1 VSLVTFDLRRLFRTH
16 FPFHAQMLER
26 FHSDVRADNNDLH
39 HVYRALDVLAAD
51 KDDLETLLFL
61 HGRDLFSRHVDVL
74 PYDLT
79 ALVD

>member
-1 VSLVTFDLRRLFRTH
+1 
-16 FPFHAQMLER
+16 
-26 FHSDVRADNNDLH
+26 
-39 HVYRALDVLAAD
+39 VLAAD